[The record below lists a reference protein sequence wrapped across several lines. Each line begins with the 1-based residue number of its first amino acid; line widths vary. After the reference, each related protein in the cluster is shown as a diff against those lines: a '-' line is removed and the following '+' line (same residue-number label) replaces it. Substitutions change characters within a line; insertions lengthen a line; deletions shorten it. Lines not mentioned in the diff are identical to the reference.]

1 MFWADK
7 LRVVDIVVR
16 RAGKAGS
23 LVGQARQTMK
33 GHALQE
39 GGFGFDVV
47 ASRDLEGF

>member
-7 LRVVDIVVR
+7 LRVAEIEHR
-16 RAGKAGS
+16 SAGKAGS
-23 LVGQARQTMK
+23 LVGQGRQTMK

-39 GGFGFDVV
+39 GGFGFAVV